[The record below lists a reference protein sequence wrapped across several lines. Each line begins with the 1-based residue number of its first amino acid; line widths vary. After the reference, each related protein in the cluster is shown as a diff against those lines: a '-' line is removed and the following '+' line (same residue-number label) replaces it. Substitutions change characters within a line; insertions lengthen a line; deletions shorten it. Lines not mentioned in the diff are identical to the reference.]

1 MICPKCGFEQPESPE
16 CMRCGVIISRYRGPG
31 PNATPATPAQPFASP
46 PPLPSMPPMR
56 PMPPMP
62 PRAASS
68 SPPPLP
74 SGHETVRLALDL
86 PPAPSLAPPPFDP
99 PRAGGTVYQGPDAGT
114 PAAEAMRQAPSFGS
128 LQSSL
133 RMASRR
139 LGVGDVLS
147 ETFSVYFK
155 NIIPFTILTA
165 FAFAPV
171 FLLGA
176 YLETAGK
183 ANPATAAASAGLL
196 AGATVLL
203 CLPLATALITYGVF
217 QQMRGQDTSLGSCLS
232 VGLSCLLPV
241 LSVALLQLLVLLGA
255 VFVTAVPLLIL
266 ARMLART
273 SPGCAVFVLPMIL
286 LCYIPLVML
295 MLRFFVAI
303 PVAVEER
310 PGAVDALKR
319 SALLTEGERGAIFR
333 ILFVLGLLNGVA
345 TLAAVSIPQAKAVL
359 QPLVSVMTTCLS
371 ATACAVIYYRLR
383 SLKESIDVDQIAS
396 VFA

>member
-1 MICPKCGFEQPESPE
+1 
-16 CMRCGVIISRYRGPG
+16 MRCGVIISRYRGPAA
-31 PNATPATPAQPFASP
+31 NATPATPAEPFAVP
-46 PPLPSMPPMR
+46 PPLPQS
-56 PMPPMP
+56 

-74 SGHETVRLALDL
+74 PSGHETVRLALD
-86 PPAPSLAPPPFDP
+86 PPPLP
-99 PRAGGTVYQGPDAGT
+99 LAAAGSTVYQGPDAGT

-133 RMASRR
+133 RMATRR
-139 LGVGDVLS
+139 LAVGEVLA
-147 ETFSVYFK
+147 ETFEIYFK

-165 FAFAPV
+165 LAFAPV
-171 FLLGA
+171 FILGG
-176 YLETAGK
+176 YLEAAGK
-183 ANPATAAASAGLL
+183 ATPALAVASAGLV
-196 AGATVLL
+196 AVATLL
-203 CLPLATALITYGVF
+203 ICLPLATAAITYGVF

-241 LSVALLQLLVLLGA
+241 LSVALLQLLVILGA
-255 VFVTAVPLLIL
+255 VFVTAVPLLFL
-266 ARMLART
+266 ASTMART
-273 SPGCAVFVLPMIL
+273 SPGCAVLIVPMVL
-286 LCYIPLVML
+286 LCYIPALLL
-295 MLRFFVAI
+295 MLRFFVAV
-303 PVAVEER
+303 PAAVEER

-319 SALLTEGERGAIFR
+319 SSLLTEGERGAIFR
-333 ILFVLGLLNGVA
+333 ILFVLGLLNGVV
-345 TLAAVSIPQAKAVL
+345 TLAAGSVPQAKGVL